1 MQNKLKVLLI
11 NSLLKGGGT
20 DNQCLLLARG
30 LKELGIPVIVA
41 CPQRAELSSLIVDYG
56 IETVHWEKNLSGII
70 QLSKIITSREISILH
85 AHHGRDYWPTI
96 VAGSLAASKPKIVL
110 SRHMAKSPGS
120 WISKHYLLEF
130 CDCLVA
136 VSQFTKKVLI
146 QGDYDPLCPIKERHQ
161 RDPLLGD
168 YRKIKV
174 IYGGIDTQRFYP
186 KKAIQLRNKLGIEDD
201 HFLFGMI
208 GSYDFPVGK
217 GQVEFIEAAYHV
229 RKLLP
234 KSRFLLIG
242 RGNMQQ
248 LLEEK
253 IKSYF
258 LQDHFFLIPHNS
270 EIENWINALDCLV
283 HPAIATEAFGLVIL
297 EAFACGKPVIATF
310 LDGIPEAFE
319 ACQFGR
325 LIPPWS
331 IQELSQAMVDI
342 GNWPPLPEEKRWEY
356 HKKIASSYSYNI
368 MAKNML
374 KLYDTL

>member
-1 MQNKLKVLLI
+1 M
-11 NSLLKGGGT
+11 G
-20 DNQCLLLARG
+20 
-30 LKELGIPVIVA
+30 
-41 CPQRAELSSLIVDYG
+41 
-56 IETVHWEKNLSGII
+56 KNLSGIF
-70 QLSKIITSREISILH
+70 QLGKIIKSREISILH

-96 VAGSLAASKPKIVL
+96 VAGSLAATKPKIVL

-136 VSQFTKKVLI
+136 VSQFTKKVLT
-146 QGDYDPLCPIKERHQ
+146 QGDYDPRCPIKERHQ

-168 YRKIKV
+168 HRKIKV
-174 IYGGIDTQRFYP
+174 VYGGIDTQRFYP
-186 KKAIQLRNKLGIEDD
+186 KKATQLRNQLGIGDE

-217 GQVEFIEAAYHV
+217 GQVEFIEAANQV

-258 LQDHFFLIPHNS
+258 LQNHFFLIPHNS

-297 EAFACGKPVIATF
+297 EAFACGKPVIASF

-331 IQELSQAMVDI
+331 IQALSQAMVDI
-342 GNWPPLPEEKRWEY
+342 GNWPPLPEEKRWDY
-356 HKKIASSYSYNI
+356 HKKIASSYAYNI